1 MRCSIQYKPAAV
13 YVSNL
18 VRKQVLAHSCHA
30 PLVLRAVDETIGL
43 VREGHKLRAAAA
55 TGQAEEEMALQISDD
70 ADAQLAA
77 QQPLQA
83 TRRSS

>member
-1 MRCSIQYKPAAV
+1 M
-13 YVSNL
+13 
-18 VRKQVLAHSCHA
+18 LAHSCHA
-30 PLVLRAVDETIGL
+30 PLVLRAVDETTSP
-43 VREGHKLRAAAA
+43 VREGHRLRA
-55 TGQAEEEMALQISDD
+55 EEMAQQISDD